1 MKKRAPPSGT
11 VFSYPYLWAYQEKRG
26 LKHAK
31 DRICCM
37 AFSSVKPDGTEVLVI
52 LAISDQEAVTREG
65 AIEISLMEKV
75 NAGLDPSRPAF
86 VHLTEF
92 NLDQLGKS
100 WFFNANA
107 KILGRFGKAFSEHIV
122 ARIAVAMKNKLTQK
136 IDRRL

>member
-1 MKKRAPPSGT
+1 
-11 VFSYPYLWAYQEKRG
+11 
-26 LKHAK
+26 
-31 DRICCM
+31 M

-92 NLDQLGKS
+92 NLDHLGKS

-107 KILGRFGKAFSEHIV
+107 KSS
-122 ARIAVAMKNKLTQK
+122 AVLAKRSLNTSWRELPS
-136 IDRRL
+136 R